1 MGFIERALG
10 LQVPPMSMRSTAAL
24 DTKVATSPI
33 CD

>member
-24 DTKVATSPI
+24 DTEGRGLT
-33 CD
+33 DL